1 MTQRILNEAQSVAP
15 QKSHFFVGRQPILDR
30 AQRIVAYELLF
41 RNGATERADV
51 LDDLIASASVIT
63 RCFTELGV
71 QSLLGQHRGFINFN
85 ADLLLSDVV
94 EVLPPNQIVIEL
106 LETITITPEI
116 AARCRQLKAL
126 GYQLALDDVTEY
138 SDSYVQLAGMID
150 IIKLDLK
157 AIDAQALPDTVRKL
171 RKLAPILL
179 AEKVDCRVEAEHCK
193 QLGFDLFQG
202 YFYARP
208 VIVSGRRAD
217 PSKQILLRLLQQL
230 TTGADTAEIEQTLHK
245 APELSFK
252 LLRLVN
258 SSASGRLLQI
268 SSLQQAIFA
277 LGREPLQR
285 WLQILM
291 FAQHGTDSTPSPLMV
306 LAAGRAKLMELICN
320 HLGASK
326 EQRNQAFMAGM
337 LSLLDVLFEMPMVDL
352 LDEIRIASDMR
363 ETLLTQTGE
372 LGLLL
377 RLVTALEL
385 GNFAAV
391 AALRPAALSEPAMLQ
406 LQIEALGWVDSIGCG
421 GA

>member
-1 MTQRILNEAQSVAP
+1 MTQRTLNEEQAVAP
-15 QKSHFFVGRQPILDR
+15 QESHFFVGRQPILDR

-63 RCFTELGV
+63 RCFTELGA

-106 LETITITPEI
+106 LETIEITPEI
-116 AARCRQLKAL
+116 ATRCRQLKKL

-179 AEKVDCRVEAEHCK
+179 AEKVDCREEAEHCK

>member
-157 AIDAQALPDTVRKL
+157 AIDAQALPETVRKL

-179 AEKVDCRVEAEHCK
+179 AEKVDCREEAEHCK

-258 SSASGRLLQI
+258 SSASGRMLQI

-306 LAAGRAKLMELICN
+306 LAAGRAKLMELISN
-320 HLGASK
+320 HLGASR

-363 ETLLTQTGE
+363 ETLLTQSGE

-377 RLVTALEL
+377 RLVMALEL

-391 AALRPAALSEPAMLQ
+391 AALRPAALSERAMLQ
-406 LQIEALGWVDSIGCG
+406 LQIEALGWVDSIGCD